1 MNKTENKV
9 LAFIKANHLVS
20 RGSEVIVAV
29 SGGAD
34 SVGLLHILHNIS
46 SELDISLHVAH
57 LDHML
62 RGEPSRQDAEF
73 VKKLADRLC
82 LPATL
87 GLEDVSAYRQQHR
100 LTLEEAARE
109 VRYKFLEEVVKATGA
124 TCAAVAHTMNDHV
137 ETVLLH
143 LLRGSG
149 LTGLAG
155 LQAKSVLRYK
165 RVGPLTL
172 IRPLLCLNRGDIEEY
187 CRDSN
192 IEFRNDASNESLSFT
207 RNRIRRKLLPS
218 LRQDFNP
225 SIDEALDRLSKLAV
239 EEVDFK
245 NREAA
250 KASESIIRTEG
261 PLVKIDRKGYLGLHP
276 ALKRALLRQALVS
289 VLGSPKDIEA
299 VHIEKMVDLAE
310 GETGR
315 SVNLPDGINFISSY
329 SELVLGR
336 DVSADIPLPE
346 ITGTYAINVPGVT
359 EMPGWNITASV
370 IEYGPDLIT
379 GKENDGFS
387 QLFDFDAVGSEL
399 KVRTRKPGDRFIPLG
414 EVAEKSVKDYFIDAK
429 VPRLWRPRVP
439 VVVNHGQIV
448 WLAGYRLDDRAKVT
462 PATKNVLKLVFRPQ
476 STILPV

>member
-1 MNKTENKV
+1 MNKTEKKV
-9 LAFIKANHLVS
+9 LAFIKTNHLVS
-20 RGSEVIVAV
+20 RGSEVVVAV

-46 SELDISLHVAH
+46 FELEISLHVAH

-82 LPATL
+82 LPATI

-109 VRYKFLEEVVKATGA
+109 VRYKFLEEVVKETGA

-155 LQAKSVLRYK
+155 LQVKSVLRYK
-165 RVGPLTL
+165 RVGPLNL
-172 IRPLLCLNRGDIEEY
+172 IRPLLCLNRGDIEGY
-187 CRDSN
+187 CRINN
-192 IEFRNDASNESLSFT
+192 IDFRSDASNESLSFT
-207 RNRIRRKLLPS
+207 RNRIRRKLLPA
-218 LRQDFNP
+218 LRHDFNP

-239 EEVDFK
+239 EDVDFI

-250 KASESIIRTEG
+250 KASESIMRTEG
-261 PLVKIDRKGYLGLHP
+261 PLVKIDRKGYSGLHS

-299 VHIEKMVDLAE
+299 VHIERMVDLAA

-315 SVNLPDGINFISSY
+315 SVDLPDGISFISSY

-346 ITGTYAINVPGVT
+346 ISGVRALNVPGVT
-359 EMPGWNITASV
+359 EMPGWNITVSV

-387 QLFDFDAVGSEL
+387 QLFDFDVVGSEL
-399 KVRTRKPGDRFIPLG
+399 KVRTREPGDRFIPLG
-414 EVAEKSVKDYFIDAK
+414 ELAEKSVKDYFIDAK

-439 VVVNHGQIV
+439 VVVNPGQII

-462 PATKNVLKLVFRPQ
+462 PATKNVLKLVFKPQ
-476 STILPV
+476 SIILPV